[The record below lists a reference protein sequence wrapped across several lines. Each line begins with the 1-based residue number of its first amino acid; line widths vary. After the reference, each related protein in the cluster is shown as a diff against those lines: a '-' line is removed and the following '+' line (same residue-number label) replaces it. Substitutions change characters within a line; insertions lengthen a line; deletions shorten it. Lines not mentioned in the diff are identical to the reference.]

1 MVCGTSL
8 VMPSFLFFLYMC
20 ACDYLI
26 SASGSYSEKWK
37 ELGRVLETPIV
48 GTGRKIWWQCLID
61 SPIVPLGLG
70 FQLHSSFLPFLTVAH
85 TYPVA
90 SVIEVLYLQLEN
102 GGGEN
107 KKPVCHFLRRPHL
120 YSMLIK
126 SPCFW
131 HAYSIDLSYKFCAC
145 FFFLLDL
152 TDLAWVN
159 DWQLCHF
166 CWSILVFCW
175 CLHWMKA
182 NEGFVMI
189 SS

>member
-145 FFFLLDL
+145 FFFSSRFDRSCLGEWLTAMSFLLIHFGFLLMSPLDEGKRRL
-152 TDLAWVN
+152 CN
-159 DWQLCHF
+159 DQ
-166 CWSILVFCW
+166 
-175 CLHWMKA
+175 
-182 NEGFVMI
+182 
-189 SS
+189 